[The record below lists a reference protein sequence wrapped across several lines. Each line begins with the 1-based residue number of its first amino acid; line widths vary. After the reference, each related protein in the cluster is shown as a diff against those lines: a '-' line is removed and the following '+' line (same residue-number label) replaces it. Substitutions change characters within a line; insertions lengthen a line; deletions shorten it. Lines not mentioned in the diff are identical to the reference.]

1 MIKHPFKKLVSIAL
15 SAVMIMGMS
24 VTALA
29 SSPQT
34 DGYHTSILTDNSS
47 VRISQTSDDNFTY
60 IATYDKSTGTIQ
72 LTQTSNTTGAQK
84 VGDIA
89 PIKPQTRASLEEKT
103 FTNYE
108 YEITYG
114 SPNTWELRRPGD
126 NAFNWVYFK
135 TKETSKNRSYLTTF
149 RSAVDKINV
158 QEGAIVGTLG
168 MSALS
173 VLAAGA
179 AGAGAIFTGGTLS
192 AAAWGAILSAA
203 GFSTAYVSTCM
214 AYDQSCK
221 DAYDAYWN
229 TYYNSTIL

>member
-1 MIKHPFKKLVSIAL
+1 
-15 SAVMIMGMS
+15 MS

-158 QEGAIVGTLG
+158 QEGAIVGALG

>member
-89 PIKPQTRASLEEKT
+89 PIKPQTRASLEEKLSLT
-103 FTNYE
+103 MSMKSLTVVLILGNSDVRE
-108 YEITYG
+108 TTPLTG
-114 SPNTWELRRPGD
+114 STLRQKRP
-126 NAFNWVYFK
+126 AK
-135 TKETSKNRSYLTTF
+135 IALT
-149 RSAVDKINV
+149 
-158 QEGAIVGTLG
+158 
-168 MSALS
+168 
-173 VLAAGA
+173 
-179 AGAGAIFTGGTLS
+179 
-192 AAAWGAILSAA
+192 
-203 GFSTAYVSTCM
+203 
-214 AYDQSCK
+214 
-221 DAYDAYWN
+221 
-229 TYYNSTIL
+229 